1 MSSLRAK
8 RHRFCP
14 QSAGLGARD
23 VYVRSQLSN
32 YGRMDLSLIGPDR
45 REVTD
50 LNRIW
55 LTLADFIGLAIG
67 AALAVVLIVLLAF

>member
-1 MSSLRAK
+1 MQNGIAS
-8 RHRFCP
+8 CP
-14 QSAGLGARD
+14 QSADFSGRN
-23 VYVRSQLSN
+23 VYVRSYLSN

-45 REVTD
+45 RDITQ

-67 AALAVVLIVLLAF
+67 AALAVALIVLLVL